1 MQLYLNSTANLGDF
15 LNAMPVLSGLSNKFG
30 KFDFVIR
37 HEMRKFNGMKE
48 FLNYQNIFNEV
59 SFDDEVFM
67 YGNVTTISS
76 WTREDQNNPNRPIE
90 TCRYE
95 NWMIDAGYQFDVDDN
110 FKIRY
115 PDLNL
120 YVDPNKHFVGDRW
133 DVGNID
139 TRRATKVLSHMEDCI
154 FIDYT
159 KDLLTNCYYIAE
171 SPKPFITNLT
181 GISVLGDLLNKEQWI
196 VWKAEDW
203 NPEFRDGRNIKWD
216 NGKNIDMVFKKHF
229 YTNRN
234 SKLVHADDLQY

>member
-1 MQLYLNSTANLGDF
+1 
-15 LNAMPVLSGLSNKFG
+15 
-30 KFDFVIR
+30 
-37 HEMRKFNGMKE
+37 
-48 FLNYQNIFNEV
+48 
-59 SFDDEVFM
+59 
-67 YGNVTTISS
+67 
-76 WTREDQNNPNRPIE
+76 
-90 TCRYE
+90 
-95 NWMIDAGYQFDVDDN
+95 MIDAGYQFDVDDN

-120 YVDPNKHFVGDRW
+120 FVDPNKHFVGDRW

-196 VWKAEDW
+196 VWKSEDW

-216 NGKNIDMVFKKHF
+216 NGKNIDMIFNKHF

>member
-15 LNAMPVLSGLSNKFG
+15 LNAMPVLAGLSISYGDVNLIIRNEMQKFKG
-30 KFDFVIR
+30 I
-37 HEMRKFNGMKE
+37 KE
-48 FLNYQNIFNEV
+48 FLLYQGLFKNVN
-59 SFDDEVFM
+59 FDDEVFFD
-67 YGNVTTISS
+67 GVTEISS

-95 NWMIDAGYQFDVDDN
+95 NWMKDRGFNFEVQDN

-115 PDLNL
+115 PDLNKI
-120 YVDPNKHFVGDRW
+120 VDQNKYYVGDRW

-139 TRRATKVLSHMEDCI
+139 TRRATKVLSHMNDCI

-159 KDLLTNCYYIAE
+159 RDLLENCYFIAE

-181 GISVLGDLLNKEQWI
+181 GISVLADLLNKEQWI
-196 VWKAEDW
+196 VWKSEDW
-203 NPEFRDGRNIKWD
+203 NPEFRNGKDINWD
-216 NGKNIDMVFKKHF
+216 NGKNIDSVFKKHF
-229 YTNRN
+229 YGDRK